1 MRRFLKLSSLF
12 IIIFSSCVSPYKNL
26 QKVAHTE
33 TISQLRPPVFTKVL
47 YRCVVDGGYLFKKFH
62 LSGLLLF
69 KTFENGTIR
78 AVFQNEMGYTF
89 FDFEWDKGNFKV
101 NQIIPQLDKQAVVKT
116 LRKDF
121 ELLLRIGIKE
131 GEDQLF
137 NKNGETYHR
146 FTLERGYA
154 YYIFKNDELE
164 RIENAG
170 QKKKVIT
177 INVSNVAGNGLPQ
190 TIRYIHHKAKFT
202 IELNKIDADANE

>member
-1 MRRFLKLSSLF
+1 MKRFLKLSSLL
-12 IIIFSSCVSPYKNL
+12 IVIFSSCASPYKNL
-26 QKVAHTE
+26 QPVAHTE
-33 TISQLRPPVFTKVL
+33 IAQQLKPPVFNKAL

-101 NQIIPQLDKQAVVKT
+101 DQIIQQLDKPAVIKT
-116 LRKDF
+116 LKKDF

-131 GEDQLF
+131 GADQLY
-137 NKNGETYHR
+137 KKKDETYHR
-146 FTLERGYA
+146 FTLEKGYA
-154 YYIFKNDELE
+154 YYIFKNNKLE

-170 QKKKVIT
+170 QKNKVIT
-177 INVSNVAGNGLPQ
+177 INVSNALDDELPQ
-190 TIRYIHHKAKFT
+190 NIRYIHHKAKFT
-202 IELNKIDADANE
+202 IELNKIDANANE